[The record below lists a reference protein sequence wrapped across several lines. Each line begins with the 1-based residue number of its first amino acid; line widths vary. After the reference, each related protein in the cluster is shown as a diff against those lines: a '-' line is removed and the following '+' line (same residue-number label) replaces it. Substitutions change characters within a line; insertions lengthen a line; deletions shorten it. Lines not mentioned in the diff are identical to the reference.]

1 MRDLL
6 SIVQNVQKGPK
17 TSIVGFILFIAG
29 GYMIYSDWKNPDP
42 ENALTYT
49 SIEVGIFALGLYLFL
64 SSDSPF
70 GKKSDIK
77 EKKDEEE

>member
-6 SIVQNVQKGPK
+6 ELTKNVKKGPK
-17 TSIVGFILFIAG
+17 SSIIGFVLFIAG
-29 GYMIYSDWKNPDP
+29 GYMIYSDWKSPDP

-77 EKKDEEE
+77 EVKDEEE